1 MRKTKENIEKM
12 KRESLEAVHTHAHT
26 SSFSE
31 IIKYFRKRKKS
42 IINEG
47 SKEQLPLNKR
57 EQAAITLLALVV
69 TIVVLILLAG
79 VSINLVIGNNGIMQK
94 ALKAK
99 KDMEQ
104 AAKEE
109 QEGLSALE
117 ERLNSLN
124 TANAPVLLTGMTP
137 IKFTMPTDTKMGETV
152 ETTTDDEAWY
162 SYGITSETKKWANA
176 KTQDGSMWVWI
187 PRFAYRVDND
197 KKIIDVVFLQSNS
210 DEYYDENGTLQTAKR
225 QKSVDETIDT
235 TTGYTVHP
243 AFTDESSIKF
253 ANGGWD
259 KELTGI
265 WVAKFD
271 AGYASGNNTAT
282 VKASS
287 VSYSPSKVWTYRTER
302 GTEDDNSEDARNWLD
317 GIYGATTT
325 SIKYPTFQGVTYAM
339 NYINHNDSFNIA
351 KVLNESENIYGLST
365 SDSDSHLMKNSE
377 WGACSYLSM
386 SKYGLYNVDIKINSV
401 NLNSGNRKRTETAG
415 KSGVDSVYAV
425 TGCSGGNSNTTIDTL
440 KAVTANKAD
449 SKGGAYVWNQ
459 KNGQA
464 SSTTGTIY
472 GVYDMSGTV
481 WERTAAYVANG
492 NGSLRGNGAS
502 IAYNGNTLK
511 TESTK
516 YTTVYPFNEKD
527 SEGNAITN
535 IDAAS
540 QQNFV
545 ANSKI
550 YGDAVRETNSGKA
563 GTSESGWN
571 YSSWTSDYSY
581 FPAFYYPFFCRGG
594 YLWDG
599 SHAGVCA
606 FSRSLGNSNFT
617 YGFRAVLVNK

>member
-1 MRKTKENIEKM
+1 M
-12 KRESLEAVHTHAHT
+12 KALRLYTHTHTHTHT

-42 IINEG
+42 IINES

-57 EQAAITLLALVV
+57 GQAAITLVALVV
-69 TIVVLILLAG
+69 TIVVLFLLAG

-99 KDMEQ
+99 ESMEQ

-117 ERLNSLN
+117 ERLNNLN
-124 TANAPVLLTGMTP
+124 TANAPVLLTGMIP
-137 IKFTMPTDTKMGETV
+137 IKFTTPTDTKMGETV
-152 ETTTDDEAWY
+152 EATSDDADWY

-197 KKIIDVVFLQSNS
+197 KKVIDVVFLQGTTDN
-210 DEYYDENGTLQTAKR
+210 YFDENGNLQTAKR
-225 QKSVDETIDT
+225 QKSANETIDT

-287 VSYSPSKVWTYRTER
+287 VNYSKSKVWTYRTER
-302 GTEDDNSEDARNWLD
+302 GTETDGSEDARNWLD

-351 KVLNESENIYGLST
+351 KVLNENGNIYGLST

-377 WGACSYLSM
+377 WGACSYLSL
-386 SKYGLYNVDIKINSV
+386 SKNGLYNVDIKINSV

-449 SKGGAYVWNQ
+449 SKGGAYVWSQ
-459 KNGQA
+459 KNGQT

-481 WERTAAYVANG
+481 WERTAAYIANG
-492 NGSLRGNGAS
+492 SVTLKNNGES

-527 SEGNAITN
+527 SEGNKVTD
-535 IDAAS
+535 IDTAS
-540 QQNFV
+540 RQNFV
-545 ANSKI
+545 ANSKT

-563 GTSESGWN
+563 GTSEDGWN
-571 YSSWTSDYSY
+571 YSSWTSDYSS
-581 FPAFYYPFFCRGG
+581 FPALESPFFLRGG
-594 YLWDG
+594 HIELSSY
-599 SHAGVCA
+599 AGLYA
-606 FSRSLGNSNFT
+606 FNRNNSSSI
-617 YGFRAVLVNK
+617 YSGGFRAVLVNK

>member
-1 MRKTKENIEKM
+1 MRETREDIEKV
-12 KRESLEAVHTHAHT
+12 KRESLDTN
-26 SSFSE
+26 SFSE
-31 IIKYFRKRKKS
+31 IIKHFRKKKKS

-57 EQAAITLLALVV
+57 GQSAITLVALVV
-69 TIVVLILLAG
+69 TIIVLILLAG

-109 QEGLSALE
+109 QEILSALE
-117 ERLNSLN
+117 EKLDSLN
-124 TANAPVLLTGMTP
+124 AANAPVLLTGMTP
-137 IKFTMPTDTKMGETV
+137 IKFTTPTDTQMGETI
-152 ETTTDDEAWY
+152 ETTTDDADWY

-187 PRFAYRVDND
+187 PRFAYRVDNE
-197 KKIIDVVFLQSNS
+197 KQVIDVVFLQGTSN
-210 DEYYDENGTLQTAKR
+210 DYFDENGELQTAKR
-225 QKSVDETIDT
+225 QKSVGETIDT

-287 VSYSPSKVWTYRTER
+287 VNYSQTQVWTYRTER
-302 GTEDDNSEDARNWLD
+302 GTNADDSEDARNWLD
-317 GIYGATTT
+317 GIYGSTKT

-351 KVLNESENIYGLST
+351 KVLNENGNIYGLSN

-377 WGACSYLSM
+377 WGACSYLSL

-401 NLNSGNRKRTETAG
+401 NLNSGNRKRTETTG

-425 TGCSGGNSNTTIDTL
+425 TGCSEGNSNTTIDTL
-440 KAVTANKAD
+440 NAVTANKAD

-459 KNGQA
+459 KKGQA

-472 GVYDMSGTV
+472 GVYDMSGAL
-481 WERTAAYVANG
+481 WERTAAYVANENG
-492 NGSLRGNGAS
+492 NLKGNGAS
-502 IAYNGNTLK
+502 ISYNENSLK
-511 TESTK
+511 KESTK
-516 YTTVYPFNEKD
+516 YTMVYPYNEVD
-527 SEGNAITN
+527 VEGNKLTGIEIAGN
-535 IDAAS
+535 
-540 QQNFV
+540 QNFV

-563 GTSESGWN
+563 GTSEDGWN
-571 YSSWTSDYSY
+571 YSSWTSDYSC
-581 FPAFYYPFFCRGG
+581 FPALHYPFFLRGG

-599 SHAGVCA
+599 LHAGVCA
-606 FSRSLGNSNFT
+606 FDRHSGNSRFST
-617 YGFRAVLVNK
+617 GFRAVLVNK

>member
-1 MRKTKENIEKM
+1 M
-12 KRESLEAVHTHAHT
+12 RES
-26 SSFSE
+26 
-31 IIKYFRKRKKS
+31 KRKNMVNSYYRKDLLNNKL
-42 IINEG
+42 I
-47 SKEQLPLNKR
+47 KEENG
-57 EQAAITLLALVV
+57 ITLVALIVTVV
-69 TIVVLILLAG
+69 IIVILAG
-79 VSINLVIGNNGIMQK
+79 VSVKLLTGNNGLIGI
-94 ALKAK
+94 ARNK
-99 KDMEQ
+99 KEDIDLTINAQEEEIRRLEGGEG
-104 AAKEE
+104 KEN
-109 QEGLSALE
+109 
-117 ERLNSLN
+117 RPNS
-124 TANAPVLLTGMTP
+124 PVLLTGMTP
-137 IKFTMPTDTKMGETV
+137 IKFTMPTDEKMGKIV
-152 ETTTDDEAWY
+152 ETTAGDSDWY
-162 SYGITSETKKWANA
+162 EYGTTYETRRWANA
-176 KTQDGSMWVWI
+176 KTEDGSMWVWI
-187 PRFAYRVDND
+187 PRFAYRVN
-197 KKIIDVVFLQSNS
+197 KESETFDVVFLIGTT
-210 DEYYDENGTLQTAKR
+210 DKYYDENGNIKTAKR
-225 QKSVDETIDT
+225 QTSENQVIDT
-235 TTGYTVHP
+235 TVGYTVHP
-243 AFTDESSIKF
+243 AFTNESKINY

-287 VSYSPSKVWTYRTER
+287 VSYSPSKVWINKTER
-302 GTEDDNSEDARNWLD
+302 GTETDGSEDARNWLD

-351 KVLNESENIYGLST
+351 KVLNESGNIYGLST

-377 WGACSYLSM
+377 WGACSYLSL

-401 NLNSGNRKRTETAG
+401 NLNSGNKKRTETAG

-425 TGCSGGNSNTTIDTL
+425 TGCAGGNSNTTIDTL

-492 NGSLRGNGAS
+492 TWNLRGQGAS

-527 SEGNAITN
+527 SEGNEITN
-535 IDAAS
+535 IDTAS

-550 YGDAVRETNSGKA
+550 YGDAIRETNNGKA
-563 GTSESGWN
+563 GTTEDGWN

-581 FPAFYYPFFCRGG
+581 FPALSVPFFKRGG
-594 YLWDG
+594 GLWDG

-606 FSRSLGNSNFT
+606 FSRSSGDS
-617 YGFRAVLVNK
+617 YYDVGFRAVLINK

>member
-1 MRKTKENIEKM
+1 M
-12 KRESLEAVHTHAHT
+12 KALRLYTHTHTHTHT

-31 IIKYFRKRKKS
+31 IIKYLKKRKKS

-47 SKEQLPLNKR
+47 SKGQLPLNKR
-57 EQAAITLLALVV
+57 GQAAITLVALVV

-99 KDMEQ
+99 ESMEQ

-117 ERLNSLN
+117 EKLNSLN
-124 TANAPVLLTGMTP
+124 TANAPALLTGMTP
-137 IKFTMPTDTKMGETV
+137 IKFTMPTEDKMGETV
-152 ETTTDDEAWY
+152 ETTADDADWY
-162 SYGITSETKKWANA
+162 SYGVKAEEKKWANA

-197 KKIIDVVFLQSNS
+197 KKIIDVVFLQGTS

-243 AFTDESSIKF
+243 AFTDESNIKF

-287 VSYSPSKVWTYRTER
+287 VNYSPSKVWTYKTER
-302 GTEDDNSEDARNWLD
+302 GTDKDDSEDARNWLD

-351 KVLNESENIYGLST
+351 KVLNENGNIYGLST

-401 NLNSGNRKRTETAG
+401 NLNSGNRKRTENSG

-425 TGCSGGNSNTTIDTL
+425 TGCAGGNSNTTTDTL

-481 WERTAAYVANG
+481 WERTAAYVANKNENLK
-492 NGSLRGNGAS
+492 NGGAS
-502 IAYNGNTLK
+502 IAYNENTLK

-527 SEGNAITN
+527 SEGNKVTDLN
-535 IDAAS
+535 TAS
-540 QQNFV
+540 RKNFV

-550 YGDAVRETNSGKA
+550 YGDAIRETNSGKA
-563 GTSESGWN
+563 GTLEDGWN

-581 FPAFYYPFFCRGG
+581 FPALDNPFFGRGG
-594 YLWDG
+594 SLCDG
-599 SHAGVCA
+599 SRAGVRA
-606 FSRSLGNSNFT
+606 FYRHYGISFYH
-617 YGFRAVLVNK
+617 YGFRAVLVSL

>member
-1 MRKTKENIEKM
+1 MI
-12 KRESLEAVHTHAHT
+12 
-26 SSFSE
+26 
-31 IIKYFRKRKKS
+31 
-42 IINEG
+42 
-47 SKEQLPLNKR
+47 
-57 EQAAITLLALVV
+57 
-69 TIVVLILLAG
+69 
-79 VSINLVIGNNGIMQK
+79 
-94 ALKAK
+94 
-99 KDMEQ
+99 
-104 AAKEE
+104 
-109 QEGLSALE
+109 
-117 ERLNSLN
+117 
-124 TANAPVLLTGMTP
+124 
-137 IKFTMPTDTKMGETV
+137 
-152 ETTTDDEAWY
+152 
-162 SYGITSETKKWANA
+162 
-176 KTQDGSMWVWI
+176 
-187 PRFAYRVDND
+187 
-197 KKIIDVVFLQSNS
+197 KKIIDVVFLQGNS

-287 VSYSPSKVWTYRTER
+287 VSYSPSKVWINKTER
-302 GTEDDNSEDARNWLD
+302 GTETDGSEDARNWLD

-351 KVLNESENIYGLST
+351 NVLNENGNIYGLST

-377 WGACSYLSM
+377 WGACSYLSL
-386 SKYGLYNVDIKINSV
+386 SKYGLYDTDIKINSV
-401 NLNSGNRKRTETAG
+401 SLNSGSRKRTEIAG

-425 TGCSGGNSNTTIDTL
+425 TGCAGGNSNTTIDTL

-492 NGSLRGNGAS
+492 NWKFKRSRIINS
-502 IAYNGNTLK
+502 I
-511 TESTK
+511 
-516 YTTVYPFNEKD
+516 
-527 SEGNAITN
+527 
-535 IDAAS
+535 
-540 QQNFV
+540 
-545 ANSKI
+545 
-550 YGDAVRETNSGKA
+550 
-563 GTSESGWN
+563 
-571 YSSWTSDYSY
+571 
-581 FPAFYYPFFCRGG
+581 
-594 YLWDG
+594 
-599 SHAGVCA
+599 
-606 FSRSLGNSNFT
+606 
-617 YGFRAVLVNK
+617 

>member
-1 MRKTKENIEKM
+1 MKKTKDNIEKM
-12 KRESLEAVHTHAHT
+12 KRENHTEVKT
-26 SSFSE
+26 SSFNE
-31 IIKYFRKRKKS
+31 QIKSKK
-42 IINEG
+42 
-47 SKEQLPLNKR
+47 
-57 EQAAITLLALVV
+57 AITLVALVV

-137 IKFTMPTDTKMGETV
+137 IKFTTPTEDKMGETV
-152 ETTTDDEAWY
+152 ETTADDADWY
-162 SYGITSETKKWANA
+162 SYGVKTEEKKWANA

-197 KKIIDVVFLQSNS
+197 KKIIDVVFLQGTTDN
-210 DEYYDENGTLQTAKR
+210 YFDENGELQTAKR
-225 QKSVDETIDT
+225 QKSIDETIDT

-265 WVAKFD
+265 WIAKFD

-282 VKASS
+282 VKAST
-287 VSYSPSKVWTYRTER
+287 VSYSPSKVWINKIER
-302 GTEDDNSEDARNWLD
+302 GTETDGSEDARNWLD
-317 GIYGATTT
+317 GIYGSTKT

-351 KVLNESENIYGLST
+351 KVLNESGNIYGLST

-377 WGACSYLSM
+377 WGACSYLSL

-425 TGCSGGNSNTTIDTL
+425 TGCAGGNSNTTIDTL

-481 WERTAAYVANG
+481 WERTAAYVANE
-492 NGSLRGNGAS
+492 NGSLKYNGTS

-527 SEGNAITN
+527 SKGNAITN
-535 IDAAS
+535 IDTAS

-563 GTSESGWN
+563 GTSEDGWN
-571 YSSWTSDYSY
+571 YSSWCYAYSS
-581 FPAFYYPFFCRGG
+581 FPSLHTPFFVCGG
-594 YLWDG
+594 SLWH
-599 SHAGVCA
+599 SSNTGVCA
-606 FSRSLGNSNFT
+606 FGNTVGDGN
-617 YGFRAVLVNK
+617 YDAGFRAVLVSK

>member
-1 MRKTKENIEKM
+1 MIPFGDMDHWTTRVLKESALLGGHTRYIYEIAPTMTIEGNKPY
-12 KRESLEAVHTHAHT
+12 RRHAQSPWAT
-26 SSFSE
+26 SSVMASPAGIVKTSTSVFPEKRGNGYCARLE
-31 IIKYFRKRKKS
+31 IRKETCKV
-42 IINEG
+42 IG
-47 SKEQLPLNKR
+47 
-57 EQAAITLLALVV
+57 LVN
-69 TIVVLILLAG
+69 IVVVAPG
-79 VSINLVIGNNGIMQK
+79 SIFLGGMDEPIKNTSNPQSKLDQGIPFTKKPK
-94 ALKAK
+94 ALQFDYKLHMEPQMVKATGFGK
-99 KDMEQ
+99 AVNVPGRDKAEVC
-104 AAKEE
+104 
-109 QEGLSALE
+109 LY
-117 ERLNSLN
+117 
-124 TANAPVLLTGMTP
+124 LLHQW
-137 IKFTMPTDTKMGETV
+137 E
-152 ETTTDDEAWY
+152 
-162 SYGITSETKKWANA
+162 
-176 KTQDGSMWVWI
+176 
-187 PRFAYRVDND
+187 
-197 KKIIDVVFLQSNS
+197 
-210 DEYYDENGTLQTAKR
+210 DENG
-225 QKSVDETIDT
+225 
-235 TTGYTVHP
+235 
-243 AFTDESSIKF
+243 
-253 ANGGWD
+253 
-259 KELTGI
+259 
-265 WVAKFD
+265 
-271 AGYASGNNTAT
+271 
-282 VKASS
+282 
-287 VSYSPSKVWTYRTER
+287 
-302 GTEDDNSEDARNWLD
+302 
-317 GIYGATTT
+317 
-325 SIKYPTFQGVTYAM
+325 
-339 NYINHNDSFNIA
+339 
-351 KVLNESENIYGLST
+351 NIYGLST

-377 WGACSYLSM
+377 WGACSYLSL

-425 TGCSGGNSNTTIDTL
+425 TGCSVGGTTTIEKL
-440 KAVTANKAD
+440 NALTANKAD

-581 FPAFYYPFFCRGG
+581 FPALYDPFFGRGG
-594 YLWDG
+594 GLWDG
-599 SHAGVCA
+599 SRAGVCA
-606 FSRSLGNSNFT
+606 FFRGNGGSICS

>member
-1 MRKTKENIEKM
+1 MKLNIKTKDKN
-12 KRESLEAVHTHAHT
+12 
-26 SSFSE
+26 
-31 IIKYFRKRKKS
+31 
-42 IINEG
+42 G
-47 SKEQLPLNKR
+47 
-57 EQAAITLLALVV
+57 ITLVALVV
-69 TIVVLILLAG
+69 TIIVLILLAG

-94 ALKAK
+94 AKEAK
-99 KDMEQ
+99 ESMEQ

-137 IKFTMPTDTKMGETV
+137 IKFTMPTEDKMGETV
-152 ETTTDDEAWY
+152 ETTADDTDWY
-162 SYGITSETKKWANA
+162 SYGVKAEEKKWANA

-197 KKIIDVVFLQSNS
+197 KKVIDVVFLQSNS
-210 DEYYDENGTLQTAKR
+210 DEYYDENGNLQTAKR
-225 QKSVDETIDT
+225 QKSIDETIDT

-243 AFTDESSIKF
+243 AFTDESNIKF

-287 VSYSPSKVWTYRTER
+287 VNYSKSKVWTYRTER
-302 GTEDDNSEDARNWLD
+302 GTDTDDSEDARNWLD
-317 GIYGATTT
+317 GIYRSTKT

-351 KVLNESENIYGLST
+351 KVLNESGNIYGLST

-377 WGACSYLSM
+377 WGACSYLSL

-449 SKGGAYVWNQ
+449 SKGGAYVWSQ
-459 KNGQA
+459 KNGQT

-481 WERTAAYVANG
+481 WERTAAYAANG
-492 NGSLRGNGAS
+492 NRNLKDCGES
-502 IAYNGNTLK
+502 IAYNGNILK

-527 SEGNAITN
+527 SEGNKVTDLDI
-535 IDAAS
+535 AS
-540 QQNFV
+540 RQNFV

-563 GTSESGWN
+563 GTSASDWY
-571 YSSWTSDYSY
+571 YSSWTSDYSS
-581 FPAFYYPFFCRGG
+581 FPALGSPFFTRGG
-594 YLWDG
+594 NLLNG
-599 SHAGVCA
+599 SSAGVCA
-606 FSRSLGNSNFT
+606 FDRNSGGSYYFG
-617 YGFRAVLVNK
+617 GFRAVLVNK

>member
-1 MRKTKENIEKM
+1 M
-12 KRESLEAVHTHAHT
+12 KALRLYTHTHTHT
-26 SSFSE
+26 SAF
-31 IIKYFRKRKKS
+31 
-42 IINEG
+42 
-47 SKEQLPLNKR
+47 KEQVKSKK
-57 EQAAITLLALVV
+57 AITLVALVV

-94 ALKAK
+94 AKEAK
-99 KDMEQ
+99 ESMEQ

-137 IKFTMPTDTKMGETV
+137 IKFTMPTEDKMGETV
-152 ETTTDDEAWY
+152 ETTADDADWY
-162 SYGITSETKKWANA
+162 SYGVKTEEKKWANA

-197 KKIIDVVFLQSNS
+197 KKVMDVVFLQGTS
-210 DEYYDENGTLQTAKR
+210 DNYFDENGELQTAKR

-243 AFTDESSIKF
+243 AFTDESNIKF

-265 WVAKFD
+265 WVAKFA
-271 AGYASGNNTAT
+271 AGYASGNNTAE
-282 VKASS
+282 VKSSS
-287 VSYSPSKVWTYRTER
+287 VNYSQSKVWTYRTER
-302 GTEDDNSEDARNWLD
+302 GTDKDDSEDARNWLD
-317 GIYGATTT
+317 GIYGETTT

-351 KVLNESENIYGLST
+351 KVLNENGNIYGLST

-377 WGACSYLSM
+377 WGACSYLSL

-425 TGCSGGNSNTTIDTL
+425 TGCSVGGTTTIEKL
-440 KAVTANKAD
+440 NALTANKAD

-492 NGSLRGNGAS
+492 NGSLKNNGAS
-502 IAYNGNTLK
+502 IAYNGNALK
-511 TESTK
+511 EESTK

-527 SEGNAITN
+527 SEGNKVTDLDI
-535 IDAAS
+535 AS
-540 QQNFV
+540 RQNFV

-563 GTSESGWN
+563 GTSEDGWS
-571 YSSWTSDYSY
+571 YSSWTNDNSY
-581 FPAFYYPFFCRGG
+581 FPALSYPFFYHGGSLWDNFSAGMCAFYRSNGGG
-594 YLWDG
+594 YG
-599 SHAGVCA
+599 S
-606 FSRSLGNSNFT
+606 F
-617 YGFRAVLVNK
+617 GFRAVLINK

>member
-1 MRKTKENIEKM
+1 MRKTRENIEKNETC
-12 KRESLEAVHTHAHT
+12 KCCDCKI
-26 SSFSE
+26 SSF
-31 IIKYFRKRKKS
+31 
-42 IINEG
+42 
-47 SKEQLPLNKR
+47 KEQIKSKS
-57 EQAAITLLALVV
+57 AITLVALVV

-79 VSINLVIGNNGIMQK
+79 VSINLVMRNNGIMQK
-94 ALKAK
+94 AKEAK
-99 KDMEQ
+99 ESMKQ

-117 ERLNSLN
+117 KKLNSLN

-137 IKFTMPTDTKMGETV
+137 IKFTMPTEDQMGGTI
-152 ETTTDDEAWY
+152 ETTEDDTDWY
-162 SYGITSETKKWANA
+162 SYGITNETKKWANA

-187 PRFAYRVDND
+187 PRFAYRVDNN
-197 KKIIDVVFLQSNS
+197 KKVIDVVFLQGTSNN
-210 DEYYDENGTLQTAKR
+210 YFDENGELQTAKR
-225 QKSVDETIDT
+225 QKNIDETIDT

-265 WVAKFD
+265 WVAKFA
-271 AGYASGNNTAT
+271 AGYASGNNTAE

-287 VSYSPSKVWTYRTER
+287 VNYSVPKVWVYKIER
-302 GTEDDNSEDARNWLD
+302 GGSTDNSEDARNWLD

-351 KVLNESENIYGLST
+351 KVLNENGNIYGLST

-377 WGACSYLSM
+377 WGACSYLSL
-386 SKYGLYNVDIKINSV
+386 SKYGLYDTDIKINSV
-401 NLNSGNRKRTETAG
+401 SLNSGSRKRTEIAG

-425 TGCSGGNSNTTIDTL
+425 TGCSGGNRDTRINTL
-440 KAVTANKAD
+440 NAVTANKAD
-449 SKGGAYVWNQ
+449 NKDGAYVWNQ

-472 GVYDMSGTV
+472 GVYDMSGAV

-492 NGSLRGNGAS
+492 NENLKNIGES

-527 SEGNAITN
+527 SKGNKITN
-535 IDAAS
+535 IDIAS

-563 GTSESGWN
+563 GTPENGWN
-571 YSSWTSDYSY
+571 YSSWMSDSSY
-581 FPAFYYPFFCRGG
+581 FPALGAPFFSYGG
-594 YLWDG
+594 YFWVG
-599 SHAGVCA
+599 SNTGICA
-606 FSRSLGNSNFT
+606 FNRDVGGSGC
-617 YGFRAVLVNK
+617 YIGFRAVLVSL

>member
-1 MRKTKENIEKM
+1 MKKTKENIEEM
-12 KRESLEAVHTHAHT
+12 KRESLAAVHTHTHTHTHT
-26 SSFSE
+26 SVF
-31 IIKYFRKRKKS
+31 
-42 IINEG
+42 
-47 SKEQLPLNKR
+47 KEQVKSKK
-57 EQAAITLLALVV
+57 AITLVALVV

-94 ALKAK
+94 AKEAK
-99 KDMEQ
+99 ESMEQ

-137 IKFTMPTDTKMGETV
+137 IKFTMPTDTKIGETV
-152 ETTTDDEAWY
+152 ETTVDDADWY
-162 SYGITSETKKWANA
+162 SYGVKTEEKKWANA

-187 PRFAYRVDND
+187 PRFAYRVDKD
-197 KKIIDVVFLQSNS
+197 KQVIDVVFLQGNS

-243 AFTDESSIKF
+243 AFTDESNIKF

-265 WVAKFD
+265 WVAKFA
-271 AGYASGNNTAT
+271 AGYASGNNTAE
-282 VKASS
+282 VKSSS
-287 VSYSPSKVWTYRTER
+287 VNYSQSKVWTYRTER
-302 GTEDDNSEDARNWLD
+302 GTDKDDSEDARNWLD
-317 GIYGATTT
+317 GIYGETTT

-351 KVLNESENIYGLST
+351 KVLNENGNIYGLST

-377 WGACSYLSM
+377 WGACSYLSL

-425 TGCSGGNSNTTIDTL
+425 TGCAGGNSNTTIDTL

-492 NGSLRGNGAS
+492 SGVLRGDGAS
-502 IAYNGNTLK
+502 ITYNENTLK

-535 IDAAS
+535 IDTAS

-563 GTSESGWN
+563 GTSEDGWN
-571 YSSWTSDYSY
+571 YSSWTSDYSF
-581 FPAFYYPFFCRGG
+581 FPALGGPFFGRGG
-594 YLWDG
+594 NFLNG
-599 SHAGVCA
+599 SRAGVCA
-606 FSRSLGNSNFT
+606 INRLSGSDCFL
-617 YGFRAVLVNK
+617 GFRAVLVSL

>member
-12 KRESLEAVHTHAHT
+12 KRESLEAVYT

-31 IIKYFRKRKKS
+31 TIKYFRKRKKS
-42 IINEG
+42 IINES

-57 EQAAITLLALVV
+57 GQAAITLVALVV
-69 TIVVLILLAG
+69 KIVVLILLAG

-94 ALKAK
+94 AKEAK
-99 KDMEQ
+99 ESMEQ

-117 ERLNSLN
+117 EKLNNLN

-137 IKFTMPTDTKMGETV
+137 IKFTMPTEDKMGETV
-152 ETTTDDEAWY
+152 ETTADDADWY
-162 SYGITSETKKWANA
+162 SYGVKAEEKKWANA

-187 PRFAYRVDND
+187 PRFAYRVNND
-197 KKIIDVVFLQSNS
+197 KKVIDVVFLQGTS
-210 DEYYDENGTLQTAKR
+210 DNYFDENGNLQTAKR
-225 QKSVDETIDT
+225 QKNANETIDT

-287 VSYSPSKVWTYRTER
+287 LNYTQNQVWCSEIEIDVTD
-302 GTEDDNSEDARNWLD
+302 GDNGVARNWLD

-351 KVLNESENIYGLST
+351 KVLNESGNIYGLSI

-377 WGACSYLSM
+377 WGACSYLSL

-401 NLNSGNRKRTETAG
+401 NLNSGNRKRIETAG

-425 TGCSGGNSNTTIDTL
+425 TGCSVGGTTTIEKL
-440 KAVTANKAD
+440 NALTADKAD
-449 SKGGAYVWNQ
+449 STGAYVWNQ

-492 NGSLRGNGAS
+492 NGGLKAYGAS

-511 TESTK
+511 EESTK

-527 SEGNAITN
+527 SKGNKITN
-535 IDAAS
+535 IDTAS

-563 GTSESGWN
+563 GTAEKRSKV
-571 YSSWTSDYSY
+571 SSWTNDYSI
-581 FPAFYYPFFCRGG
+581 FPALEIPFFSRGG
-594 YLWDG
+594 YVWDG
-599 SHAGVCA
+599 LYAGVCA
-606 FSRSLGNSNFT
+606 FKSVNGFSSYGD
-617 YGFRAVLVNK
+617 GFRAVLVNK

>member
-1 MRKTKENIEKM
+1 MRKTRENIEKNETW
-12 KRESLEAVHTHAHT
+12 KCCDCKI
-26 SSFSE
+26 SSF
-31 IIKYFRKRKKS
+31 
-42 IINEG
+42 
-47 SKEQLPLNKR
+47 KEQIKSKS
-57 EQAAITLLALVV
+57 AITLVALVV

-79 VSINLVIGNNGIMQK
+79 VSINLVMRNNGIMQK
-94 ALKAK
+94 AKEAK
-99 KDMEQ
+99 ESMKQ

-117 ERLNSLN
+117 KKLDSLN

-137 IKFTMPTDTKMGETV
+137 IKFTTPTEDKMGETV
-152 ETTTDDEAWY
+152 ETTADDADWY
-162 SYGITSETKKWANA
+162 SYGVKAEEKKWANA

-197 KKIIDVVFLQSNS
+197 KKVIDVVFLQGTTDN
-210 DEYYDENGTLQTAKR
+210 YFDENGELQTAKR
-225 QKSVDETIDT
+225 QKSVDEVIDT

-243 AFTDESSIKF
+243 AFTDESNIKF

-287 VSYSPSKVWTYRTER
+287 VNYSKSKVWTYRAER
-302 GTEDDNSEDARNWLD
+302 GTDTEDNEDARNWLD
-317 GIYGATTT
+317 GIYGSTKT
-325 SIKYPTFQGVTYAM
+325 SIKYPTFQGVTYTM

-351 KVLNESENIYGLST
+351 KVLNESGNIYGLST

-377 WGACSYLSM
+377 WGACSYLSL

-401 NLNSGNRKRTETAG
+401 NLNSGNRKRTEIAG

-425 TGCSGGNSNTTIDTL
+425 TGCAGGNSNTTIDTL

-472 GVYDMSGTV
+472 GVYDMAGTV
-481 WERTAAYVANG
+481 LERTAAYIANG
-492 NGSLRGNGAS
+492 SGNLKNNGAS

-511 TESTK
+511 EESTK

-527 SEGNAITN
+527 SEGNALTN
-535 IDAAS
+535 MDTAS
-540 QQNFV
+540 RQNFV
-545 ANSKI
+545 VNSKT
-550 YGDAVRETNSGKA
+550 YGDAIRETNSGKA
-563 GTSESGWN
+563 GTLENGWN
-571 YSSWTSDYSY
+571 YSSWTGDYSC
-581 FPAFYYPFFCRGG
+581 FPALYYPFFNRGG
-594 YLWDG
+594 YFWDG
-599 SHAGVCA
+599 SHAGVSA
-606 FSRSLGNSNFT
+606 FYRNNGYSSFY

>member
-1 MRKTKENIEKM
+1 MRKTRENVEKM
-12 KRESLEAVHTHAHT
+12 KRESLEDVYT

-31 IIKYFRKRKKS
+31 IIKNFGKRKKL

-47 SKEQLPLNKR
+47 SKEQLPLKKR
-57 EQAAITLLALVV
+57 GQAAITLVALVV

-99 KDMEQ
+99 ESMEQ

-137 IKFTMPTDTKMGETV
+137 IKFTMPTEDKMGEIV
-152 ETTTDDEAWY
+152 ETTADDADWY
-162 SYGITSETKKWANA
+162 SYGVKAEEKKWANA

-197 KKIIDVVFLQSNS
+197 KKVIDVVFLQGTTDN
-210 DEYYDENGTLQTAKR
+210 YFDENGNLQTAKR
-225 QKSVDETIDT
+225 QKSANETIDT

-287 VSYSPSKVWTYRTER
+287 VNYSKSKVWTYRTER
-302 GTEDDNSEDARNWLD
+302 GTETDGSEDARNWLD

-351 KVLNESENIYGLST
+351 KVLNENGNIYGLST

-377 WGACSYLSM
+377 WGACSYLSL

-401 NLNSGNRKRTETAG
+401 NLNSGNRKRTENSG

-425 TGCSGGNSNTTIDTL
+425 TGCAGGNSNTTIDTL

-581 FPAFYYPFFCRGG
+581 FPALSYPFFVRGG

-606 FSRSLGNSNFT
+606 FYRVSGNSSCH
-617 YGFRAVLVNK
+617 YGFRAVLVSL

>member
-1 MRKTKENIEKM
+1 
-12 KRESLEAVHTHAHT
+12 
-26 SSFSE
+26 
-31 IIKYFRKRKKS
+31 
-42 IINEG
+42 
-47 SKEQLPLNKR
+47 
-57 EQAAITLLALVV
+57 
-69 TIVVLILLAG
+69 
-79 VSINLVIGNNGIMQK
+79 MQK
-94 ALKAK
+94 AKEAK
-99 KDMEQ
+99 ESMEQ

-109 QEGLSALE
+109 QEGLSTLE

-137 IKFTMPTDTKMGETV
+137 IKFTTPTDTKMGETI
-152 ETTTDDEAWY
+152 ETTADDADWY
-162 SYGITSETKKWANA
+162 SYGVKAEEKKWANA

-187 PRFAYRVDND
+187 PRFAYRVDKD
-197 KKIIDVVFLQSNS
+197 KQVIDVVFLQGNS

-235 TTGYTVHP
+235 TIGYTVHP
-243 AFTDESSIKF
+243 AFTDESNIKF

-287 VSYSPSKVWTYRTER
+287 VSYSPSKVWINKIER
-302 GTEDDNSEDARNWLD
+302 GTETDGSEDARNWLD
-317 GIYGATTT
+317 GIYKSTTT

-351 KVLNESENIYGLST
+351 KVLNESGNIYGLST

-377 WGACSYLSM
+377 WGACSYLSL

-401 NLNSGNRKRTETAG
+401 NLNSGNRKRTENAG

-425 TGCSGGNSNTTIDTL
+425 TGCAGGNSNTTIDTL

-492 NGSLRGNGAS
+492 NGSLKNNGAS
-502 IAYNGNTLK
+502 ISYNGNTLK

-527 SEGNAITN
+527 SEGNKVTD
-535 IDAAS
+535 IDIAS
-540 QQNFV
+540 RQNFV

-563 GTSESGWN
+563 GTSEDGWS
-571 YSSWTSDYSY
+571 YSSWTNDNSY
-581 FPAFYYPFFCRGG
+581 FPALSYPFFYHGGSLWDDFSAGMCAFYRSNGGG
-594 YLWDG
+594 YG
-599 SHAGVCA
+599 S
-606 FSRSLGNSNFT
+606 F
-617 YGFRAVLVNK
+617 GFRAVLINK

>member
-1 MRKTKENIEKM
+1 MKNLKGQKSVSIANAYTQTQKSFTKDEFVKKEK
-12 KRESLEAVHTHAHT
+12 
-26 SSFSE
+26 
-31 IIKYFRKRKKS
+31 
-42 IINEG
+42 G
-47 SKEQLPLNKR
+47 
-57 EQAAITLLALVV
+57 ITLVALVV
-69 TIVVLILLAG
+69 TIVVLIILAG

-94 ALKAK
+94 AKEAK
-99 KDMEQ
+99 ESMAQ
-104 AAKEE
+104 ASKEE

-137 IKFTMPTDTKMGETV
+137 IKFTTPTDTKMGETV
-152 ETTTDDEAWY
+152 ETTADDADWY
-162 SYGITSETKKWANA
+162 SYGVKAEEKKWANA

-197 KKIIDVVFLQSNS
+197 KKVIDVVFLQSNS
-210 DEYYDENGTLQTAKR
+210 DEYYDENGNLQTAKR
-225 QKSVDETIDT
+225 QKSANETIDT

-282 VKASS
+282 AKASS
-287 VSYSPSKVWTYRTER
+287 VSYSPSKVWINKIER
-302 GTEDDNSEDARNWLD
+302 GTETDGSEDARNWLD

-351 KVLNESENIYGLST
+351 KVLNESGNIYGLST

-377 WGACSYLSM
+377 WGACSYLSL

-425 TGCSGGNSNTTIDTL
+425 TGCAGGNSNTTIDTL

-492 NGSLRGNGAS
+492 NGNLRGQGSS

-527 SEGNAITN
+527 SEGNAITD
-535 IDAAS
+535 IDTAS
-540 QQNFV
+540 RQNFV

-563 GTSESGWN
+563 GTSEDGWN

-581 FPAFYYPFFCRGG
+581 FPALSGPFFVRGG
-594 YLWDG
+594 YLWSG
-599 SHAGVCA
+599 SRAGVCA
-606 FSRSLGNSNFT
+606 FHRSVGNS
-617 YGFRAVLVNK
+617 YYDLGFRAVLVSL

>member
-1 MRKTKENIEKM
+1 MLRKKKMRKIRTEN
-12 KRESLEAVHTHAHT
+12 
-26 SSFSE
+26 
-31 IIKYFRKRKKS
+31 
-42 IINEG
+42 G
-47 SKEQLPLNKR
+47 
-57 EQAAITLLALVV
+57 ITLVALVV
-69 TIVVLILLAG
+69 TIVVLVILAG

-94 ALKAK
+94 TLKAK

-104 AAKEE
+104 AGKEE

-117 ERLNSLN
+117 EKLNNLN
-124 TANAPVLLTGMTP
+124 TANAPALLTGMTP
-137 IKFTMPTDTKMGETV
+137 IKFTTPTDTKMGETV
-152 ETTTDDEAWY
+152 ETTADDADWY
-162 SYGITSETKKWANA
+162 SYGVKAEEKKWANA

-197 KKIIDVVFLQSNS
+197 KKVIDVVFLQSNS
-210 DEYYDENGTLQTAKR
+210 DEYYDENGNLQTAKR
-225 QKSVDETIDT
+225 QKSVDEMIDT

-243 AFTDESSIKF
+243 AFTDESNIKF
-253 ANGGWD
+253 SNGGWD

-265 WVAKFD
+265 WVAKFA

-287 VSYSPSKVWTYRTER
+287 VNYSPSKVWTYRTER
-302 GTEDDNSEDARNWLD
+302 GTDKDDSEDARNWLD

-325 SIKYPTFQGVTYAM
+325 SIKYPTFQGVTYTM

-351 KVLNESENIYGLST
+351 KVLNENGNIYGLST

-377 WGACSYLSM
+377 WGACSYLSL
-386 SKYGLYNVDIKINSV
+386 SKYGLYDEDIKINSV

-425 TGCSGGNSNTTIDTL
+425 TGCAGGNSNTTIDTL
-440 KAVTANKAD
+440 NALTANKAD

-472 GVYDMSGTV
+472 GVYDMAGTV

-492 NGSLRGNGAS
+492 NGSLKYNGVS

-563 GTSESGWN
+563 GTSASDWY
-571 YSSWTSDYSY
+571 YSSWSSDNSY
-581 FPAFYYPFFCRGG
+581 FPALNYSFFGRGG
-594 YLWDG
+594 HLWDG
-599 SHAGVCA
+599 SRAGVCA
-606 FSRSLGNSNFT
+606 FYRGTGDSIYFN
-617 YGFRAVLVNK
+617 GFRAVLVNK

>member
-1 MRKTKENIEKM
+1 MKNLKGQKSVSIANAYTQTQKSFTKDKFVKKEK
-12 KRESLEAVHTHAHT
+12 
-26 SSFSE
+26 
-31 IIKYFRKRKKS
+31 
-42 IINEG
+42 G
-47 SKEQLPLNKR
+47 
-57 EQAAITLLALVV
+57 ITLVALVV
-69 TIVVLILLAG
+69 TIVVLIILAG

-94 ALKAK
+94 AKEAK
-99 KDMEQ
+99 ESMAQ
-104 AAKEE
+104 ASKEE

-117 ERLNSLN
+117 EKLNSLN

-137 IKFTMPTDTKMGETV
+137 IKFTTPTDTKMGETV
-152 ETTTDDEAWY
+152 ETTADDADWY
-162 SYGITSETKKWANA
+162 SYGVKAEEKKWANA

-197 KKIIDVVFLQSNS
+197 KKVIDVVFLQSNS
-210 DEYYDENGTLQTAKR
+210 DEYYDENGNLQTAKR
-225 QKSVDETIDT
+225 QKSANETIDT

-282 VKASS
+282 AKASS
-287 VSYSPSKVWTYRTER
+287 VSYSPSKVWINKIER
-302 GTEDDNSEDARNWLD
+302 GTETDGSEDARNWLD

-351 KVLNESENIYGLST
+351 KVLNESGNIYGLST

-377 WGACSYLSM
+377 WGACSYLSL

-425 TGCSGGNSNTTIDTL
+425 TGCAGGNSNTTIDTL

-492 NGSLRGNGAS
+492 NGNLRGQGAS

-511 TESTK
+511 EESTK

-527 SEGNAITN
+527 SEGNKVTN
-535 IDAAS
+535 IDTAS
-540 QQNFV
+540 QQNFA

-550 YGDAVRETNSGKA
+550 YGDAIRETNNGKA
-563 GTSESGWN
+563 GTSENGWS
-571 YSSWTSDYSY
+571 YSSWYYAYSS
-581 FPAFYYPFFCRGG
+581 FPSLHTPFFVCGG
-594 YLWDG
+594 SLWYSSNTG
-599 SHAGVCA
+599 MCA
-606 FSRSLGNSNFT
+606 FGNTVGDGN
-617 YGFRAVLVNK
+617 YDDGFRAVLVNK

>member
-1 MRKTKENIEKM
+1 M
-12 KRESLEAVHTHAHT
+12 RES
-26 SSFSE
+26 
-31 IIKYFRKRKKS
+31 KRKNMVNSYYRKDLLNNKL
-42 IINEG
+42 I
-47 SKEQLPLNKR
+47 KEENG
-57 EQAAITLLALVV
+57 ITLVALIVTVV
-69 TIVVLILLAG
+69 IIVILAG
-79 VSINLVIGNNGIMQK
+79 VSVKLLTGNNGLIGI
-94 ALKAK
+94 ARNK
-99 KDMEQ
+99 KEDIDLTINAQEEEIRRLEGGEG
-104 AAKEE
+104 KEN
-109 QEGLSALE
+109 
-117 ERLNSLN
+117 RPNS
-124 TANAPVLLTGMTP
+124 PVLLTGMTP
-137 IKFTMPTDTKMGETV
+137 IKFTMPTDEKMGKIV
-152 ETTTDDEAWY
+152 ETTAGDSDWY
-162 SYGITSETKKWANA
+162 EYGTTYETRRWANA
-176 KTQDGSMWVWI
+176 KTEDGSMWVWI
-187 PRFAYRVDND
+187 PRFAYRVN
-197 KKIIDVVFLQSNS
+197 KESETFDVVFLIGTT
-210 DEYYDENGTLQTAKR
+210 DKYYDENGNIKTAKR
-225 QKSVDETIDT
+225 QTSENQVIDT
-235 TTGYTVHP
+235 TVGYTVHP
-243 AFTDESSIKF
+243 AFTNESKINY

-287 VSYSPSKVWTYRTER
+287 VSYSPSKVWINKTER
-302 GTEDDNSEDARNWLD
+302 GTETDGSEDARNWLD

-351 KVLNESENIYGLST
+351 KVLNENGNIYGLST

-377 WGACSYLSM
+377 WGACSYLSL

-425 TGCSGGNSNTTIDTL
+425 TGCAGGNSNTTIDTL

-472 GVYDMSGTV
+472 GVYDIAGTV
-481 WERTAAYVANG
+481 WERTAAYVANENG
-492 NGSLRGNGAS
+492 NLRGQGAS

-527 SEGNAITN
+527 SEGNEITN
-535 IDAAS
+535 IDTAS

-550 YGDAVRETNSGKA
+550 YGDAIRETNNGKA
-563 GTSESGWN
+563 GTTEDGWN

-581 FPAFYYPFFCRGG
+581 FPALSVPFFKRGG
-594 YLWDG
+594 GLWDG

-606 FSRSLGNSNFT
+606 FSRSSGDS
-617 YGFRAVLVNK
+617 YYDVGFRAVLINK